1 MNCLLQYLYRIHTH
15 VVKSVTGPAKRLY
28 LATAGS
34 LYPDSCFND
43 HLIAIP
49 RLWVLRPLRSLF
61 TTKEADFEVAIPK
74 VAIYVLTEVRQGGCG
89 R

>member
-1 MNCLLQYLYRIHTH
+1 MNHSATPCVNGDLEIVSFGSKAVACSFRI
-15 VVKSVTGPAKRLY
+15 V
-28 LATAGS
+28 
-34 LYPDSCFND
+34 FND

-49 RLWVLRPLRSLF
+49 KLWVLRPLRSLF

>member
-1 MNCLLQYLYRIHTH
+1 MKATLLRNPLVRFPPTFD
-15 VVKSVTGPAKRLY
+15 P
-28 LATAGS
+28 
-34 LYPDSCFND
+34 CFND